1 MSRHWPTNRL
11 GDVLHLS
18 DNAVPSTQ
26 LDEINL
32 AGVYSFG
39 RGLFKRGPMS
49 PQDTSYKTYN
59 RLVTDDYVISQPK
72 AWEGA
77 LARVT
82 PEFEGWFLSPVF
94 PTFRANQ
101 ERLLPTYL
109 EWFCKRESVWLELQ
123 RNSRG
128 IGARRESVLPEQF
141 LSLEIPLPPL
151 AEQRRLVA
159 RIEELAAQ
167 IHEARALRLSATDE
181 ASALFET
188 TLADLLTPHD
198 QFWIRTTVSD
208 VIESMDAGW
217 SPQCSEFPATE
228 GEWGV
233 LKTTAVQWC
242 EFRPQENKALP
253 HTMQPIPTLSVCEGD
268 VLVTRAG
275 PRKRVG
281 VVACVRKSH
290 SQLTISDKIIR
301 LRPKRNKINPRFLEL
316 SLASPF
322 SQEHLVH
329 RKTGLADAQ
338 VNISQSIL
346 RSTPVAFPPLTEQR
360 RIVAELDTLQA
371 EVDTLKHH
379 QRDTAAELDA
389 LLPAIL
395 DRAFRGEL

>member
-1 MSRHWPTNRL
+1 MSRHWPTIRL

-18 DNAVPSTQ
+18 DNAVPSSQ

-32 AGVYSFG
+32 AGVFSFG

-59 RLVTDDYVISQPK
+59 RLVADDYVISQPK

-109 EWFCKRESVWLELQ
+109 EWFCKREPVWLELQ

-151 AEQRRLVA
+151 AEQRRIVT

-167 IHEARALRLSATDE
+167 IHEARALREQASEEAALIQYAAMRRCRHILLKLNFPKVPIGEITTVTSGGTPSRDNPSYWNGNIPWIKTGELLDVDILSAEEHITN
-181 ASALFET
+181 AGVANSSAKIFPPHTVLIALYGQGQTRGRTGRLLIPAATNQACCAILPNEEKLDPRFVQYWLRGLYFE
-188 TLADLLTPHD
+188 LREQAQGGAQPN
-198 QFWIRTTVSD
+198 WNGGMI
-208 VIESMDAGW
+208 
-217 SPQCSEFPATE
+217 
-228 GEWGV
+228 
-233 LKTTAVQWC
+233 
-242 EFRPQENKALP
+242 KALLIP
-253 HTMQPIPTLSVCEGD
+253 LAPIS
-268 VLVTRAG
+268 
-275 PRKRVG
+275 
-281 VVACVRKSH
+281 
-290 SQLTISDKIIR
+290 
-301 LRPKRNKINPRFLEL
+301 
-316 SLASPF
+316 
-322 SQEHLVH
+322 
-329 RKTGLADAQ
+329 
-338 VNISQSIL
+338 
-346 RSTPVAFPPLTEQR
+346 EQR
-360 RIVAELDTLQA
+360 RIVSELDALQTEVDALKRHQA
-371 EVDTLKHH
+371 E
-379 QRDTAAELDA
+379 TAAELDA